1 MNAGAQ
7 SIQEFITLNGKR
19 FIIPVYQRPYSWDE
33 EQCAQLWDDVL
44 DIGRRGEGWHF
55 TGSVVWVQQGE
66 MSAAGVTPVLIID
79 GQQRLTTVTL
89 LLIALAEYARDY
101 PNVNL
106 LHDKEDLLFSYDEII
121 DDGYLINKHKRGDDH
136 YRLTLSANDR
146 DVLRL
151 LIRHLEDP
159 KVDVKAPS
167 SSRLVNN
174 LEFFQERLSK
184 VQDPNAVWAGLQRL
198 QIVSISLN
206 QGVDNPQLIFESMNS
221 TGKDLSVADL
231 VRNYVLM
238 SQTAEEQDQLY
249 NDHWRVIEQNLGEN
263 YDTVFDDFI
272 RNWLTVLYAPTPLV
286 KHDVYTLF
294 KRYVADNGYNKGDRM
309 VELLKEME
317 RFSDYYARITMDTDE
332 DPELRKRFRRFQQLD
347 ASVANPL
354 LLSFYDD
361 YAHHAFDH
369 QDFLKIL
376 DILEC
381 YLFRRAVCDS
391 GSKGQNHFFSSLIG
405 KLNEVQDNNGKY
417 CEAFQAFLLNS
428 KAESLRFPT
437 DREFAQQLRTRDA
450 YTFKRSKYMLAR
462 LESSYHTKGIL
473 SDENVL
479 LQIEDN
485 KKKYTI
491 EHIMPRNAMAHE
503 EWREALGDGCEKK
516 FERLVN
522 NLGNLTLTPYNSE
535 LSDGSFKE
543 KKERVIGG
551 YDQDDTLKISEILT
565 TTDTWGEAEIETR
578 CDTLVEKAKE
588 VWPLPRLSAETRRKY
603 QPQKDTDPRA
613 KTVQLRDL
621 VRAGLLP
628 SGTRLTPKAESS
640 HMIVTVT
647 DEGMLR
653 LPNGEMSN
661 SPSAAA
667 ARSIAL
673 ETGTEGVQNNGWTYW
688 LLPDGRNL
696 DALRHIYI
704 MRENSAAS
712 KTGLV
717 KLTYWDGFLT
727 HCADEAEFCEMFGDP
742 LLKRPKA
749 DNYMSFSLGIADCSL
764 EAGIIPTNKEINVR
778 LSTHDTMVYAKLMDA
793 WDHFEGITSDL
804 GGILNIDEPVRKKKN
819 ALEVTIT
826 RPANLDK
833 EDWEKFYV
841 WQAKV
846 LMRMRNAARNA
857 FK

>member
-1 MNAGAQ
+1 MNAEAQ

-44 DIGRRGEGWHF
+44 DIGRRREGWHF

-66 MSAAGVTPVLIID
+66 MSPAGVTPVLIID
-79 GQQRLTTVTL
+79 GQQRMTTVTL

-101 PNVNL
+101 LNDNL
-106 LHDKEDLLFSYDEII
+106 LHDKDDLLFSYEEII

-146 DVLRL
+146 DILRL

-159 KVDVKAPS
+159 TVDVKAPS

-174 LEFFQERLSK
+174 LGFFRERLSK

-249 NDHWRVIEQNLGEN
+249 NEHWRNIEKNLGEN
-263 YDTVFDDFI
+263 YDAVFDDFI
-272 RNWLTVLYAPTPLV
+272 RNWLTVLYAPTSLV
-286 KHDVYTLF
+286 KRDVYTLF

-361 YAHHAFDH
+361 YAHNAFDY

-391 GSKGQNHFFSSLIG
+391 GFKGQNHFFSSVIG

-417 CEAFQAFLLNS
+417 CEAFQACLLNS

-462 LESSYHTKGIL
+462 LESSYHTQEIL
-473 SDENVL
+473 SDENEF
-479 LQIEDN
+479 LQMEDN

-503 EWREALGDGCEKK
+503 EWRAALGDGCEKK

-522 NLGNLTLTPYNSE
+522 NLGNLTLTPYPAE
-535 LSDGSFKE
+535 LSDATFAA
-543 KKERVIGG
+543 KKARIASG
-551 YDQDDTLKISEILT
+551 YDTLKISEKVET
-565 TTDTWGEAEIETR
+565 AETWGEEEIETR
-578 CDTLVEKAKE
+578 CDTLVERAKE
-588 VWPLPRLSAETRRKY
+588 VWPMPRLSAETRRKY
-603 QPQKDTDPRA
+603 QSQKENEPRA
-613 KTVQLRDL
+613 KTVQLREL
-621 VRAGLLP
+621 VRAGLLSP
-628 SGTRLTPKAESS
+628 GTILTPRAESS
-640 HMIVTVT
+640 HMTVTVT
-647 DEGMLR
+647 EDGMLR
-653 LPNGEMSN
+653 LSNGEMSN
-661 SPSAAA
+661 SPSAAMT
-667 ARSIAL
+667 RSLAL
-673 ETGTEGVQNNGWTYW
+673 ETGTDGIQKNGWTYW

-704 MRENSAAS
+704 MREDSATS
-712 KTGLV
+712 KTSLL

-727 HCADEAEFCEMFGDP
+727 HCAEDEPEFCEMFGDP

-749 DNYMSFSLGIADCSL
+749 DNYMSFSLGISDCSL
-764 EAGIIPTNKEINVR
+764 EAGIIPTNKEITVR
-778 LSTHDTMVYAKLMDA
+778 ISSYNTAAYAKLMDA

-804 GGILNIDEPVRKKKN
+804 GGLLSFDEPVRKKKN
-819 ALEVTIT
+819 ALDVTIT
-826 RPANLDK
+826 RPANFDK

-841 WQAKV
+841 WHAKV